1 MTATANIELLLPEEG
16 IDALALSFIRQ
27 GISPFMSSLFVASR
41 PFEFTG
47 DASVGDYTV
56 RNLES
61 GAVTEMYSGA
71 TEKMAIVEGDIFCF
85 MDNGDILN
93 VSKTMRT
100 LANAVCQR
108 MIVLGNSQA

>member
-16 IDALALSFIRQ
+16 VDSLALGFIRK

-47 DASVGDYTV
+47 DVRDGSYTV
-56 RNLES
+56 RHIES

-71 TEKMAIVEGDIFCF
+71 TEKLSIVEGDLFGF
-85 MDNGDILN
+85 MDNGDIMN
-93 VSKTMRT
+93 ISKTMRA

-108 MIVLGNSQA
+108 MIVLGNS